1 MTSRFAPLPEPPYYA
16 VIFTAQ
22 RTETEDGYDAMAAA
36 MVTLAAQQPGY
47 IGVESTRDA
56 AGLGITV
63 SYWQDETALLNWK
76 SVARHAL
83 AQKLG
88 REKWYEHYTLRVARV
103 ERAYDGPEGR

>member
-1 MTSRFAPLPEPPYYA
+1 MSRFAPLPEPPYYA

-22 RTETEDGYDAMAAA
+22 RTDGDHGYDAMADQ
-36 MVTLAAQQPGY
+36 MVEMAGQQPGFL
-47 IGVESTRDA
+47 GVESTRDA

-63 SYWQDETALLNWK
+63 SYWKDEASLIGWK
-76 SVARHAL
+76 DVAQHLL

-88 REKWYEHYTLRVARV
+88 KTRWYDHYTLRVAKV